1 MPDAGGI
8 AARAVSVV
16 SVLRRT
22 HPALVASACLAI
34 ASFVACFALV
44 AQNPEPSTAD
54 QGRAAS
60 DAPRAARAVDDR
72 SPSVALQQTAGL
84 RVRSAI
90 LSGPRRRPPP
100 ARAEDRGRAT
110 RGPAAKPPARAPRT
124 APVPRA
130 PEPASQPKRKPAP
143 RKPVAPPRKPR
154 PAPAAP
160 PDFDDLGPPDPDTS
174 GSAPGG

>member
-1 MPDAGGI
+1 M
-8 AARAVSVV
+8 

-110 RGPAAKPPARAPRT
+110 RGPAAKAPSRAPRT
-124 APVPRA
+124 TPERRA
-130 PEPASQPKRKPAP
+130 PAPASQPQRQPAPRKPAAQRKPAP

-154 PAPAAP
+154 PAPVAP
-160 PDFDDLGPPDPDTS
+160 PDFDDVGPPDPDTS
-174 GSAPGG
+174 GSGPGG